1 MFVFLIL
8 FGVLSVYFYSSLNFY
23 EFSGQSTDLY
33 FVTSSYW
40 SLTGFL
46 WLCDVKLI
54 FCDHCCV
61 DSIRESGHLF

>member
-8 FGVLSVYFYSSLNFY
+8 FGVLSVYFYSLLNFC

-54 FCDHCCV
+54 F
-61 DSIRESGHLF
+61 L